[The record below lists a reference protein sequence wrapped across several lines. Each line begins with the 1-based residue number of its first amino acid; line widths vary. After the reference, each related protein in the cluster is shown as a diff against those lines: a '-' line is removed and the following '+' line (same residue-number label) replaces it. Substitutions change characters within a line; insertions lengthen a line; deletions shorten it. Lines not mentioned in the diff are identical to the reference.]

1 MSLRPKLEK
10 LWRSNKSIRK
20 GDLEPL
26 FIATVAKRK
35 PREGAILL
43 TDIRLKSTGEY
54 LTDHVW
60 LNTQYRWSSYEDDSL
75 NSNVTLNDLRNKSTR
90 KQYWGRQIVFTA
102 QICPYNYYS
111 KEFGL
116 VYTERSYWYLYL
128 D

>member
-1 MSLRPKLEK
+1 MSFRPKLEE

-54 LTDHVW
+54 LIDHVW
-60 LNTQYRWSSYEDDSL
+60 LSTQYRWSNYEDDSL
-75 NSNVTLNDLRNKSTR
+75 NSGITLNDLRNKITR
-90 KQYWGRQIVFTA
+90 KNLLSFSLRIYKR
-102 QICPYNYYS
+102 N
-111 KEFGL
+111 
-116 VYTERSYWYLYL
+116 
-128 D
+128 